1 MAESQTLLTVDL
13 KEDDVRVVKLLPR
26 RILDELQISE
36 IGQGISALVDTGAN
50 KLVLDFSNVD
60 HLSSSALGM
69 LITVKRQ
76 LDSAKGQLKLCY
88 IRSQILQIFQIT
100 RLDALFDIYA
110 SDVEALASF
119 NQ

>member
-1 MAESQTLLTVDL
+1 MTESKTLLTVDR
-13 KEDDVRVVKLLPR
+13 KEKDIHVVKLLPR

-36 IGQGISALVDTGAN
+36 IGQGLSALIESGVS

-69 LITVKRQ
+69 LITVKKQ
-76 LDSAKGQLKLCY
+76 VDSSKGHLKMCY

-100 RLDALFDIYA
+100 RLDALFDIYKT
-110 SDVEALASF
+110 DVEALASF
-119 NQ
+119 NE